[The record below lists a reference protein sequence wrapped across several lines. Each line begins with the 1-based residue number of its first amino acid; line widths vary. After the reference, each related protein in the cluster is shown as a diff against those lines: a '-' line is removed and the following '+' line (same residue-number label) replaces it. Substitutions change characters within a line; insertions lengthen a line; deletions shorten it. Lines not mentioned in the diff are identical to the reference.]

1 MNEELTFEE
10 EMMRLEEIVNT
21 LEKGNLRLEESFN
34 LFKEGVERAKRL
46 EKRLSEVEGKITLLI
61 NENEEIDF
69 KEEEKDV

>member
-34 LFKEGVERAKRL
+34 LFKEGVEISKRL

>member
-34 LFKEGVERAKRL
+34 LFKEGVEISKRL
-46 EKRLSEVEGKITLLI
+46 EKRLSEVEGKITLII

>member
-21 LEKGNLRLEESFN
+21 LEKGNLMLEESFN
-34 LFKEGVERAKRL
+34 LFKEGVEISKRL

>member
-10 EMMRLEEIVNT
+10 EMMRLEKIVNT

-34 LFKEGVERAKRL
+34 LFKEGVEISKRL
-46 EKRLSEVEGKITLLI
+46 EKRLSEVEGKITLFI

>member
-1 MNEELTFEE
+1 MNEELNFEE

-34 LFKEGVERAKRL
+34 LFKEGVEISKRL
-46 EKRLSEVEGKITLLI
+46 EKRLNEVEGKITLLI

>member
-34 LFKEGVERAKRL
+34 LFKEGVEISKRL

-69 KEEEKDV
+69 KEEEKNV